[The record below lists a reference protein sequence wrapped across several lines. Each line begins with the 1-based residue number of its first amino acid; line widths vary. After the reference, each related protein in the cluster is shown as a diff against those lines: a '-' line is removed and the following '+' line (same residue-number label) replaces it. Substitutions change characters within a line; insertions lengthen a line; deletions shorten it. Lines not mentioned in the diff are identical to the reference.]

1 MEITVVEAS
10 GAREKVAVGQQATL
24 GELRRRILS
33 LSLRSCTLARS
44 APAKTLQICFDGGV
58 LGPDRDATSLVALG
72 VTGAPVVVVILASA
86 AAASGQAPP
95 QGPALG
101 SSSSPSSLG
110 QPTRSAEE
118 GGGEPPPPPPTA
130 AAPAASLDP
139 PEDALCRIC
148 FGGEGENGLGRLIA
162 PCLCSGSMKYVHVPC
177 LNDWRTASANAS
189 SLYECEQCRYKY
201 NIARTEY
208 AAWLEDERR
217 PRPLHRSFPSSH
229 RCPSPSLPPLSS
241 PSLFSLSLSL
251 S

>member
-44 APAKTLQICFDGGV
+44 APAKTLHICFDGGV

-101 SSSSPSSLG
+101 
-110 QPTRSAEE
+110 R
-118 GGGEPPPPPPTA
+118 
-130 AAPAASLDP
+130 
-139 PEDALCRIC
+139 ALPD
-148 FGGEGENGLGRLIA
+148 LL
-162 PCLCSGSMKYVHVPC
+162 
-177 LNDWRTASANAS
+177 WR
-189 SLYECEQCRYKY
+189 
-201 NIARTEY
+201 
-208 AAWLEDERR
+208 
-217 PRPLHRSFPSSH
+217 
-229 RCPSPSLPPLSS
+229 
-241 PSLFSLSLSL
+241 
-251 S
+251 